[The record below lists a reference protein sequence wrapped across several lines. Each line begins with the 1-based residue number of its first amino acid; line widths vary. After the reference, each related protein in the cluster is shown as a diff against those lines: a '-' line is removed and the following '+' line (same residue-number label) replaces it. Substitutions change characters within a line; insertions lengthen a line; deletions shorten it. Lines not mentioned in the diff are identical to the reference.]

1 MEILQNS
8 PLAYSLIHVS
18 PCSDAG
24 RVVDIHEIRRS
35 NLRSLVWEYADGN
48 LTQFVEVSLRD
59 SMSYKVLQRV
69 IKPEA
74 RRNLGSALARRIEA
88 QLKLERGWMDHDRSG
103 TAQTGTAPGG
113 RSERAAQLAD
123 SIESLSPST
132 RVLLEKLVKALDKR
146 SSKPR
151 RKKKLSA
158 DSPGHPPEAA
168 PQRRSVRA
176 AGTDCTLRVSHW
188 FG

>member
-1 MEILQNS
+1 
-8 PLAYSLIHVS
+8 
-18 PCSDAG
+18 
-24 RVVDIHEIRRS
+24 VDIHEIRRS

-69 IKPEA
+69 ISSEA
-74 RRNLGSALARRIEA
+74 TRNLGSALARRIEA

-103 TAQTGTAPGG
+103 TAHTGTAPGG
-113 RSERAAQLAD
+113 RSERVVRLAE
-123 SIESLSPST
+123 SIESLSPSI
-132 RVLLEKLVKALDKR
+132 RVLLEKLVKALAKP

-151 RKKKLSA
+151 RKRKLGA
-158 DSPGHPPEAA
+158 DSPGHHPEET
-168 PQRRSVRA
+168 PQRRSARPEGA
-176 AGTDCTLRVSHW
+176 DCTLGVPHW